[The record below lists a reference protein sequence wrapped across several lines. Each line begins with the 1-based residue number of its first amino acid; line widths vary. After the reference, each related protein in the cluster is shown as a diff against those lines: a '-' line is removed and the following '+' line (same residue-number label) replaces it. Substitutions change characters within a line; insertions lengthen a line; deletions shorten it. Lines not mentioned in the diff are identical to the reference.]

1 MKLSTK
7 GRYGTRAMVDIALHS
22 EPSMLKDIANRQG
35 ISAKYLDRIL
45 SSLRKAGLIKNIRG
59 RDGGYVLTRPASA
72 ISLKDIITAVE
83 GSLSYVG
90 CVDDPDVCERS
101 LVCPARDVW
110 ERLKQAAEEILETTS
125 LESLTECRNTKR
137 FFL

>member
-35 ISAKYLDRIL
+35 ISPKYLDRIL

-59 RDGGYVLTRPASA
+59 KDGGYLLTRPAST
-72 ISLKDIITAVE
+72 ITLKEVITAVE
-83 GSLSYVG
+83 GPLRYVG
-90 CVDDPDVCERS
+90 CVDDPDSCERS
-101 LVCPARDVW
+101 LVCCAREVW
-110 ERLKQAAEEILETTS
+110 EKLKDAAEAVLETTT
-125 LESLTECRNTKR
+125 LETLTACQNTKR
-137 FFL
+137 FFM